1 MNNKPIAT
9 LAAMVSAAALLMAP
23 ALTQAATATKEGA
36 AAKSKVKAKT
46 GKTAEQ
52 LASQRSSASSLV
64 PGAGQAGLTPAE
76 LAIAERV
83 HVGHLPCELG
93 ASVTL
98 SADPGTPGYF
108 NLQGKSFS
116 YRMFPVQ
123 TTTGAVRLEDPK
135 AGVVWLQLA
144 TKSMLMN
151 QKQGTRLAD
160 ECISPVQLAM
170 AQSLKSQ
177 PAVTPFEPAR
187 PVAVAPVQVAPV
199 AAAPVPGAAVATVPV
214 AVAPV
219 AVAPVAVAPVAAAP
233 VAVAPVAVAPVPVA
247 PTPVDPLMQLVPAE
261 AQ

>member
-36 AAKSKVKAKT
+36 AAKSKVKAKSDKAKT

-52 LASQRSSASSLV
+52 LASQRSSTSSLV

-187 PVAVAPVQVAPV
+187 PAAVAPVQVAPV
-199 AAAPVPGAAVATVPV
+199 AAAPVPGAAVAT
-214 AVAPV
+214 APV
-219 AVAPVAVAPVAAAP
+219 AVAPIAAVPVAAAPVAAAP
-233 VAVAPVAVAPVPVA
+233 VPVA
-247 PTPVDPLMQLVPAE
+247 PAPVDPLMQLVPAE